1 MTGVSP
7 SSSTTARDPA
17 YFRGVAL
24 VLVAGVFMSFGG
36 IGVRLIEAAGGWHIL
51 FYRSLFVIAVI
62 AVALARRN
70 SGGPQGGPQGGLR
83 GAFRAAGWPAVI
95 AGLSLS
101 VAFSGFI
108 FSLIHTTV
116 ANTLFVL
123 AAAPF
128 MAAILGLLVLGEAVR
143 RATWLAMAGALAGVG
158 IMVREGFA
166 IGSPLGDLTAL
177 LAALGFAGFTVA
189 LRWGKTRD
197 MRPAVCWAAAFTA
210 IAASAMI
217 SADGTGFAISARD
230 LGLCAVMGAV
240 QIGAGLS
247 IYTIGSR
254 HLPAAELT
262 LLSLTE
268 VVLGPI
274 WVWFGIGEVPSP
286 VTLLGGAI
294 VLGAIVGHA
303 LSGLRRW
310 RPPLGAV

>member
-1 MTGVSP
+1 MTAVAPTPNAPPCGRQP
-7 SSSTTARDPA
+7 ARDPSHL
-17 YFRGVAL
+17 RGVLL
-24 VLVAGVFMSFGG
+24 VLLAGAFLSIGG
-36 IGVRLIEAAGGWHIL
+36 IGVRLIEAAGGWQIL
-51 FYRSLFVIAVI
+51 FYRSLFVIAVLA
-62 AVALARRN
+62 AVLGYRRR
-70 SGGPQGGPQGGLR
+70 GGLV
-83 GAFRAAGWPAVI
+83 GAFRAAGLPAVF

-108 FSLIHTTV
+108 FSLLYTTV

-128 MAAILGLLVLGEAVR
+128 LAAVLGLLVLGEAVR
-143 RATWLAMAGALAGVG
+143 RATWLAMAAALAGVG
-158 IMVREGFA
+158 IMVGEGVA
-166 IGSPLGDLTAL
+166 IGSPLGDLIAL

-197 MRPAVCWAAAFTA
+197 MQPAVCWAALFTA
-210 IAASAMI
+210 IAAGVMI
-217 SADGTGFAISARD
+217 ASSGRGYGISVWD

-240 QIGAGLS
+240 QIGAGLTV
-247 IYTIGSR
+247 YTAGSR

-268 VVLGPI
+268 VVLGPV
-274 WVWFGIGEVPSP
+274 WVWLGVGEVPSLA
-286 VTLLGGAI
+286 TLLGGAI
-294 VLGAIVGHA
+294 VLGAIAGHA